1 MKFRV
6 WLYAFILAA
15 PLAQAAPKSNPGRTC
30 HLPGIE
36 ESLRCV
42 TINVPSNYGDK
53 AGPPIALHVTVAPS
67 FREGARK
74 DPLFVLA
81 GGPGQAGSDVVPY
94 LNAAFHRARATR
106 DIVLIDQRGTG
117 KSGKLDCESGRS
129 EEAMTEE
136 QALAE
141 LSACVARTKVRFAD
155 YTTANSAHDIERV
168 RIALGYD
175 KINVWGASYGTRLAQ
190 AYARAYPK
198 AVRAMVLDGVAP
210 PEMVIPAGG
219 QDAQAALE
227 ALFRQCREDKP
238 CAAAFPRLGE
248 EFAELSRR
256 AASGTVMLDVADP
269 RTAMP
274 LKQKLSNSRFVR
286 TVHSILYSPVDSRS
300 LPYLIHSAYEGRWEP
315 FIARSNVMSDFSSD
329 EDLSTMMH
337 MAVVCAE
344 DVPRLDPRALASD
357 TGASFM
363 KASITDTMIKVC
375 PLLKVPAVP
384 LAQPTRIDAP
394 VLMLSGALDPV
405 TPPRRAE
412 SAARHMAK
420 AQHFVVA
427 NAGHGISP
435 LGCAPRLLREFL
447 DQPAAKLDA
456 SCLKEI
462 PSASFQVGSAGP
474 HP

>member
-1 MKFRV
+1 VKFRF
-6 WLYAFILAA
+6 WLSALLLAA
-15 PLAQAAPKSNPGRTC
+15 PLAQAAPKSNPGRIC
-30 HLPGIE
+30 HLPGAE
-36 ESLRCV
+36 EALRCV
-42 TINVPSNYGDK
+42 TINVPSNYATKG
-53 AGPPIALHVTVAPS
+53 GRTIALHVTVAPS
-67 FREGARK
+67 FREGARP

-94 LNAAFHRARATR
+94 LGAAFQRARATR

-117 KSGKLDCESGRS
+117 LSGKLDCESSRS

-141 LSACVARTKVRFAD
+141 LTGCIARAKVPFAD
-155 YTTANSAHDIERV
+155 YTTANAAHDIERV

-175 KINVWGASYGTRLAQ
+175 TVNLWGASYGTRLAQ

-198 AVRAMVLDGVAP
+198 AVRSIILDGVAP

-219 QDAQAALE
+219 KDAQAALD

-238 CAAAFPRLGE
+238 CAAAFPRLAE

-256 AASGTVMLDVADP
+256 AASGSVMLDVADP
-269 RTAMP
+269 RTAKP
-274 LKQKLSNSRFVR
+274 LRQQLSNARFVR

-329 EDLSTMMH
+329 EDLSTMLH
-337 MAVVCAE
+337 LAVVCAE
-344 DVPRLDPRALASD
+344 DVPRLDAGTLAADS
-357 TGASFM
+357 GASFM
-363 KASITDTMIKVC
+363 KASITDTMIKAC

-384 LAQPTRIDAP
+384 LAQPTRITAP

-412 SAARHMAK
+412 SAAKHMASV
-420 AQHFVVA
+420 QHFVVA

-447 DQPAAKLDA
+447 DQPTKKLDA
-456 SCLKEI
+456 ACLKEI

>member
-1 MKFRV
+1 MKFRF
-6 WLYAFILAA
+6 WLLALVLA
-15 PLAQAAPKSNPGRTC
+15 TPIAQAAPKSNPGRTC

-42 TINVPSNYGDK
+42 TINVPSNYG
-53 AGPPIALHVTVAPS
+53 ANGGPAIALHVTVAPS
-67 FREGARK
+67 FREGARQ
-74 DPLFVLA
+74 DPVFVLA

-117 KSGKLDCESGRS
+117 KSGKLDCDSGGN
-129 EEAMTEE
+129 EEAMSDEP
-136 QALAE
+136 ALAE
-141 LSACVARTKVRFAD
+141 LTACVARAKVRFAD

-175 KINVWGASYGTRLAQ
+175 KVNVWGASYGTRLAQ

-198 AVRAMVLDGVAP
+198 AVRSLVLDGVAP
-210 PEMVIPAGG
+210 TEMVIPAGG
-219 QDAQAALE
+219 LDAQAALD
-227 ALFRQCREDKP
+227 ALFRQCRQDKP
-238 CAAAFPRLGE
+238 CAAAFPRLRE
-248 EFAELSRR
+248 EFEELSRR

-269 RTAMP
+269 RTAKP
-274 LKQKLSNSRFVR
+274 LRQKLSNARFVR
-286 TVHSILYSPVDSRS
+286 TVHSILYSPIDSRS

-315 FIARSNVMSDFSSD
+315 FIARSNVMSDFSSE
-329 EDLSTMMH
+329 EDLSALMH
-337 MAVVCAE
+337 LAVVCAE
-344 DVPRLDPRALASD
+344 DVPRLDAGALATDS
-357 TGASFM
+357 GASFM
-363 KASITDTMIKVC
+363 KATITDTMIKAC

-384 LAQPTRIDAP
+384 LAAPARIEAP

-420 AQHFVVA
+420 VQHFVVD

-447 DQPAAKLDA
+447 DQPSAKLDA